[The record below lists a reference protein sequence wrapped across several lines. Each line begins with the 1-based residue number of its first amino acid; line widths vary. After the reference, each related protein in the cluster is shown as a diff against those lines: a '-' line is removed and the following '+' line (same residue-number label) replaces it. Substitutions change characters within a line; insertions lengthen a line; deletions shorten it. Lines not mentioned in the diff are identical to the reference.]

1 MAYKE
6 ELWQEAKKK
15 CRLGEAEIKMAKEMG
30 LNPKSLIK
38 NIPNKNEMWKAPVKV
53 WIRDMYEERKWKSE
67 RKKENKQAGK
77 RAVEPVAADLKD
89 LFD

>member
-1 MAYKE
+1 
-6 ELWQEAKKK
+6 
-15 CRLGEAEIKMAKEMG
+15 
-30 LNPKSLIK
+30 
-38 NIPNKNEMWKAPVKV
+38 MWKAPVKV
-53 WIRDMYEERKWKSE
+53 WSRDMYEERNWKSE

>member
-1 MAYKE
+1 MGN
-6 ELWQEAKKK
+6 KK
-15 CRLGEAEIKMAKEMG
+15 
-30 LNPKSLIK
+30 
-38 NIPNKNEMWKAPVKV
+38 EMWKAPVKV

-77 RAVEPVAADLKD
+77 RAVEPVAAELKD